1 MPPNSCK
8 LSQNGW
14 RNRTWPLCLLHS
26 GRFYFVHNP
35 SAMGRVDAI
44 LLDYRHHT
52 DLLLDRLRD
61 K

>member
-1 MPPNSCK
+1 
-8 LSQNGW
+8 
-14 RNRTWPLCLLHS
+14 
-26 GRFYFVHNP
+26 
-35 SAMGRVDAI
+35 MGRVDAI